1 MKIKKIFTTIAAG
14 SLMLTLAACG
24 SNSSKESSQ
33 KSSDIA
39 SSKITKKHSEK
50 SDKVTS
56 KKQSSDNESST
67 EVNRTDTSSNKNGS
81 TSQRGISDNSSSTN
95 GTNYSVS
102 STSSSHN
109 GTSAKSTV
117 KQNSSAL
124 SQATMTATDA
134 RNIVKEHIGNQ
145 LNDRGVAGKSTDDL
159 PSIDSVD
166 GYTATQNG
174 TNNWT
179 VSGNGHTYH
188 VTANSVTEN

>member
-1 MKIKKIFTTIAAG
+1 MKIKKLFATIAAG

-24 SNSSKESSQ
+24 SSSSQENSQSSPDVSSSKV
-33 KSSDIA
+33 
-39 SSKITKKHSEK
+39 TKKHTEK
-50 SDKVTS
+50 SDKVANKKTTTNKEDGSNSSANDATS
-56 KKQSSDNESST
+56 SSQNDSSST
-67 EVNRTDTSSNKNGS
+67 S
-81 TSQRGISDNSSSTN
+81 TNSSSSTK
-95 GTNYSVS
+95 YSVS
-102 STSSSHN
+102 GTSSLES
-109 GTSAKSTV
+109 GEGAKSTV
-117 KQNSSAL
+117 KQNSSTS

-145 LNDRGVAGKSTDDL
+145 LNNRGIAGQSTSDL

>member
-1 MKIKKIFTTIAAG
+1 M
-14 SLMLTLAACG
+14 
-24 SNSSKESSQ
+24 NSG
-33 KSSDIA
+33 
-39 SSKITKKHSEK
+39 
-50 SDKVTS
+50 
-56 KKQSSDNESST
+56 
-67 EVNRTDTSSNKNGS
+67 TSSNK
-81 TSQRGISDNSSSTN
+81 TSSSLQSKSSSSKN
-95 GTNYSVS
+95 EANYSVS
-102 STSSSHN
+102 STSSVEN

-117 KQNSSAL
+117 KQNSSTS

-145 LNDRGVAGKSTDDL
+145 LNNRGIAGQSTSDL

>member
-1 MKIKKIFTTIAAG
+1 M
-14 SLMLTLAACG
+14 
-24 SNSSKESSQ
+24 NSG
-33 KSSDIA
+33 
-39 SSKITKKHSEK
+39 
-50 SDKVTS
+50 V
-56 KKQSSDNESST
+56 
-67 EVNRTDTSSNKNGS
+67 SSNK
-81 TSQRGISDNSSSTN
+81 TSSSLQSKSSSSKN
-95 GTNYSVS
+95 DANYSVA
-102 STSSSHN
+102 STSSVEN

-117 KQNSSAL
+117 KQNSSTS

-145 LNDRGVAGKSTDDL
+145 LNNRGLAGQSTSDL